1 MRMRYKVPMYMFGFL
16 SPILVPLILIP
27 WAERVIVLVTGDK
40 LDQASRRLA
49 GPNARD
55 CGRIRIDGDAR
66 QAKNCALSA
75 FRDKKPFRMR
85 YQLWDISFVDAT
97 QEVSLVGAQDGHVY
111 ELSSWFGFSSAVFG
125 EDVSSERCGEPVAFE
140 TRTLGSGKNRDMI
153 ECVRRRN

>member
-1 MRMRYKVPMYMFGFL
+1 MHMRYKIPLYVFLLL

-27 WAERVIVLVTGDK
+27 WAERIIVLVTGDK

-55 CGRIRIDGDAR
+55 CGRIRFDGDAR
-66 QAKNCALSA
+66 QAKNCTLSA

-85 YQLWDISFVDAT
+85 YQLWDTSFVDAT

-125 EDVSSERCGEPVAFE
+125 EDVSSERCAEPVAFE
-140 TRTLGSGKNRDMI
+140 ARTLGSGKSTDLI
-153 ECVRRRN
+153 ECVRLRH